1 MRSKLWNRNFTLLT
15 ASNFLMCSA
24 YYSLI
29 STLPLYV
36 SDVLH
41 SPHSVVGLV
50 LSAYA
55 IAAILVRPFTG
66 FGLDYFGRKTI
77 FIASL
82 LVYGLIFNAYV
93 FASSVMIILFLR
105 FAHGLTW
112 GLTTTAN
119 TTIAGDIIP
128 REKRGEGFGLFGVS
142 TTIGMALG
150 PPLGTVLLQHWG
162 YNAMFIAGSFVS
174 ILSMLLAGMMKF
186 PAYAPLPEN
195 RQFKWKNLFEASTVI
210 PSANLLIIGLAYG
223 GLISFIALYGKE
235 IGIKNPSGFFLV
247 YALGIITSRFSVGR
261 ALDRNGPRLVIISC
275 LTLIIIG
282 YPLLALVHNPW
293 GYYSAAVIL
302 GLGNGVV
309 WPTFQAMVNN
319 IVPPN
324 RRGAAN
330 STIFIAMDLGMGLG
344 MMIAGIISQKY
355 SISLAFLCCA
365 AYAATGLVL
374 FRLFTLK
381 HYLKRRVFVLLT
393 QNSEIA
399 FGEAEMSTQKK

>member
-1 MRSKLWNRNFTLLT
+1 MKSKLWNRNFTLLT
-15 ASNFLMCSA
+15 LSNFLMCCA

-36 SDVLH
+36 SDNLH
-41 SPHSVVGLV
+41 APHSVVGLV

-66 FGLDYFGRKTI
+66 FGLDYFGRRGI

-82 LVYGLIFNAYV
+82 LLYGLIFNVYV
-93 FASSVMIILFLR
+93 FAASITFMLFLR
-105 FAHGLTW
+105 FAHGIAW
-112 GLTTTAN
+112 GLTTTSN

-128 REKRGEGFGLFGVS
+128 PEKRGEGFGLFGVS
-142 TTIGMALG
+142 TTVGMALG
-150 PPLGTVLLQHWG
+150 PPMGTFILQHWG
-162 YNAMFIAGSFVS
+162 YDTMFISGSV
-174 ILSMLLAGMMKF
+174 ISMISMIMAGMMKY
-186 PAYAPLPEN
+186 PAYTPLPEN

-235 IGIKNPSGFFLV
+235 IGIANPSGFFLV

-261 ALDRNGPRLVIISC
+261 ALDRNGPRMVIITC

-282 YPLLALVHNPW
+282 YPLLALVRNPW

-319 IVPPN
+319 IVPGN

-344 MMIAGIISQKY
+344 MMIAGVISQKY
-355 SISLAFLCCA
+355 GISFAFLACA
-365 AYAATGLVL
+365 FYAATGLIL

-381 HYLKRRVFVLLT
+381 HYLKRRVLVLLN
-393 QNSEIA
+393 QNI
-399 FGEAEMSTQKK
+399 EMAK